1 MFQLIKIEVKE
12 LRFQFE
18 TTNMSGRLAYA
29 FLNKVLQE
37 SFLNLTKN
45 NTTLRSQIRTANF
58 ISKHLTI
65 DIKKLIKNTNIF
77 HFLANTIK
85 E

>member
-18 TTNMSGRLAYA
+18 TSNMSGRLPYA
-29 FLNKVLQE
+29 FLNKVLRE

-45 NTTLRSQIRTANF
+45 NTTLRF
-58 ISKHLTI
+58 
-65 DIKKLIKNTNIF
+65 
-77 HFLANTIK
+77 
-85 E
+85 

>member
-18 TTNMSGRLAYA
+18 ITNMSISLPYA

-45 NTTLRSQIRTANF
+45 NTTLRSHVVTLKF
-58 ISKHLTI
+58 IFKTLNK
-65 DIKKLIKNTNIF
+65 DIKN
-77 HFLANTIK
+77 
-85 E
+85 